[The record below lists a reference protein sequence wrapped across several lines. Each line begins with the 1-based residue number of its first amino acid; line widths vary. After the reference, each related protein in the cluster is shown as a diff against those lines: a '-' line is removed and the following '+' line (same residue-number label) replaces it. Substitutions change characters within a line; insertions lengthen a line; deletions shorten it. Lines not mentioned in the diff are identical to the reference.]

1 MTAPQTLVQAALSR
15 LGARFGSAM
24 VDGAANLALLAQDA
38 PDKLRQELELFFE
51 EVQLEAERLERE
63 AAAPDPAT
71 APPPPP
77 PDDDLQERIDAL
89 RAQVAA
95 LSRRLDPRP

>member
-15 LGARFGSAM
+15 LGARFGSAL

-38 PDKLRQELELFFE
+38 PEKLRQELDLFLE
-51 EVQLEAERLERE
+51 EVQQEAERLERQGD
-63 AAAPDPAT
+63 ADDPGAAPA
-71 APPPPP
+71 PP